1 MILEEY
7 DETKNSMFNPDEV
20 ENEFKNIPKIMNK
33 NDFSINS
40 RHYYWMTISEME
52 KDNNIMK
59 KNMEVV
65 DFVKECEK

>member
-1 MILEEY
+1 MSIS
-7 DETKNSMFNPDEV
+7 KSSQH
-20 ENEFKNIPKIMNK
+20 IPKIMNK

-52 KDNNIMK
+52 KDDNIMK

>member
-1 MILEEY
+1 MYNHRLY
-7 DETKNSMFNPDEV
+7 EV
-20 ENEFKNIPKIMNK
+20 EFINIPKIMNE
-33 NDFSINS
+33 NDFSIKS

-52 KDNNIMK
+52 KDDNIMK